1 MSYIRTR
8 RSDVQARSHATAPR
22 ASDGGLTT
30 AARVESRNTKRC
42 RSRAF
47 SAIISSTRP
56 TRMTQRQWRR
66 SDRAFRSRDLD
77 LHRTLTGR
85 LREHRRGDFEGT
97 VGGYNVDRSAS
108 RARYISDT
116 RSKRRGPV
124 AALDGLKN
132 ENFCCD
138 HNILI
143 NPAAKRPSA
152 TLSAIVHPLS
162 VSDAEELSLKPRE
175 ALERRKCR
183 PLTTRAE
190 HALREVDLAIVLGRH
205 MRQSDGSHCT
215 TACTTIECNGPR
227 LV

>member
-1 MSYIRTR
+1 MPALTEAHSGCTHITL
-8 RSDVQARSHATAPR
+8 SCGAPR
-22 ASDGGLTT
+22 ENEASMPILACGPL
-30 AARVESRNTKRC
+30 S
-42 RSRAF
+42 
-47 SAIISSTRP
+47 
-56 TRMTQRQWRR
+56 
-66 SDRAFRSRDLD
+66 
-77 LHRTLTGR
+77 
-85 LREHRRGDFEGT
+85 T
-97 VGGYNVDRSAS
+97 VGSTPYR
-108 RARYISDT
+108 
-116 RSKRRGPV
+116 PV

-143 NPAAKRPSA
+143 NPTAKCPSA
-152 TLSAIVHPLS
+152 ILSATVHPLS

-205 MRQSDGSHCT
+205 MQQSDGSHFT